1 MTTWQQT
8 IYTIV
13 LVAVIS
19 RCLSVVVSYGPGTL
33 QAFRAASVAVMTA
46 LTYVYTVWNDVID
59 YENKS
64 TTHR

>member
-19 RCLSVVVSYGPGTL
+19 GCLSVVVSYGPGTL
-33 QAFRAASVAVMTA
+33 QAFRA
-46 LTYVYTVWNDVID
+46 DVGRRD
-59 YENKS
+59 DCADVRL
-64 TTHR
+64 HRMERCH